1 MIPPRPLCG
10 SPWEAGCWALISAC
24 CPLAPSW
31 GEVTWLFA
39 HRVSGLWLAP
49 SPHGVAFRQAFKRL
63 TGLEQTRWPVNV
75 RAAASITGSHFTAS
89 LAQLGRVGR
98 KGEDVL
104 LLFVLRLIPLPGPV
118 FGHALDCCLPL
129 PASSFL
135 PPCPTGPLTTWP
147 LRLSSAP
154 SDSCSL
160 TWAVHLATGEAL
172 WQPVS
177 PASNSGLIVRQDY
190 CPVQPE
196 LGDLA
201 TWNPLASCESC
212 GQ

>member
-1 MIPPRPLCG
+1 MLGLNLSLLHPRSFLGRSDVALCT
-10 SPWEAGCWALISAC
+10 P
-24 CPLAPSW
+24 
-31 GEVTWLFA
+31 
-39 HRVSGLWLAP
+39 VSGLWLAP
-49 SPHGVAFRQAFKRL
+49 SPHRVAFRQAFKRL

-104 LLFVLRLIPLPGPV
+104 LLFVLRLIPLPRPV

-135 PPCPTGPLTTWP
+135 PPCPTGPLTTRP
-147 LRLSSAP
+147 LRLNSAP
-154 SDSCSL
+154 SDFCSL

-177 PASNSGLIVRQDY
+177 PASNSELIVRQDY

-201 TWNPLASCESC
+201 PWNPLASCELC